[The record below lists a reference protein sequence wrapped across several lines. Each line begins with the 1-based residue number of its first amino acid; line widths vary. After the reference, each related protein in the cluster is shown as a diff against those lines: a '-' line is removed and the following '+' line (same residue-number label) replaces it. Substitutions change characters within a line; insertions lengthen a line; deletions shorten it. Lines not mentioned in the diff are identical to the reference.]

1 METVGRHRAAH
12 RWPRH
17 GEARQI
23 PENPLTR
30 ADPGHVATAA
40 GLGRTPAA
48 TAFLTSCYPRPIVAR
63 GSNLDRRRF
72 FPREIAVM
80 DSPPAKFEAQPIAR
94 GRAAVDGRADITG
107 LLTAWQA
114 GDEGALNDLLPVVYD
129 ELRRQ
134 ARRALRREAEG
145 HTLQPTALVHEAYLR
160 LIDQRRSQWES
171 RTQFFAVAA
180 QLMRRILVDHARARR
195 RAKRGGGAAQVTL
208 TDVAASE
215 DSTVDTDAAA
225 VDTLDLDEAL
235 TRFTALDPGK
245 ARLVELRYFAG
256 LSIPEA
262 AAALG
267 VSPATV
273 GRDWA
278 VARAWLRRE
287 LSR

>member
-1 METVGRHRAAH
+1 MEPFPVKLDAPPVAAGS
-12 RWPRH
+12 PA
-17 GEARQI
+17 GGD
-23 PENPLTR
+23 R
-30 ADPGHVATAA
+30 ADV
-40 GLGRTPAA
+40 
-48 TAFLTSCYPRPIVAR
+48 
-63 GSNLDRRRF
+63 
-72 FPREIAVM
+72 
-80 DSPPAKFEAQPIAR
+80 
-94 GRAAVDGRADITG
+94 TG
-107 LLTAWQA
+107 LLMAWQA
-114 GDEGALNDLLPVVYD
+114 GDEEALGSLLPIVYA

-145 HTLQPTALVHEAYLR
+145 HTLQPTALVHEVYLR
-160 LIDQRRSQWES
+160 LIDQRRMKWES

-180 QLMRRILVDHARARR
+180 QLMRRVLVDHARARR
-195 RAKRGGGAAQVTL
+195 RAKRGGGAAQITL
-208 TDVAASE
+208 V
-215 DSTVDTDAAA
+215 DAAGETSAPDSAAMA

-235 TRFTALDPGK
+235 TRFAAVDPGK

-273 GRDWA
+273 GREWA